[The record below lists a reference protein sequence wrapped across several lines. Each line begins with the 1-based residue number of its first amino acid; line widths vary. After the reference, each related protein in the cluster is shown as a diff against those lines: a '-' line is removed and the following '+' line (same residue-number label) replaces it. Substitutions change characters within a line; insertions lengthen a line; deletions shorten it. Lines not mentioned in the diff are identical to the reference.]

1 MKNLLLK
8 AMGKQMLRA
17 VYAELLRFTQDFSQR
32 KGERAQQDRCV
43 GVIPFAAEERMAF
56 GMTRFPTAPPAC

>member
-17 VYAELLRFTQDFSQR
+17 VYAELLRFTQDSPQR
-32 KGERAQQDRCV
+32 KGERAQQDKCV
-43 GVIPFAAEERMAF
+43 GV
-56 GMTRFPTAPPAC
+56 TRLRRRSEWPSE